1 MFFKDRSHDGWK
13 RGREMIIT
21 DDGYSIEQ
29 YPQKN
34 QIIISLPQTDGSLTN
49 TIGTVSTRKTRLT
62 ANELT
67 MIVNLVRL
75 LMVGKDED
83 G

>member
-1 MFFKDRSHDGWK
+1 
-13 RGREMIIT
+13 MIIT

-49 TIGTVSTRKTRLT
+49 TIGMVSNRKPNLSTS
-62 ANELT
+62 ELT
-67 MIVNLVRL
+67 LVLQLVNLFVCFVMAGL
-75 LMVGKDED
+75 V
-83 G
+83 

>member
-1 MFFKDRSHDGWK
+1 
-13 RGREMIIT
+13 MIVT

-34 QIIISLPQTDGSLTN
+34 QIIINLPQTDLSITN
-49 TIGTVSTRKTRLT
+49 TIGTISTRKARLT

-67 MIVNLVRL
+67 MVINLVRL
-75 LMVGKDED
+75 LMDAKGED
-83 G
+83 NGR

>member
-1 MFFKDRSHDGWK
+1 
-13 RGREMIIT
+13 MIIT